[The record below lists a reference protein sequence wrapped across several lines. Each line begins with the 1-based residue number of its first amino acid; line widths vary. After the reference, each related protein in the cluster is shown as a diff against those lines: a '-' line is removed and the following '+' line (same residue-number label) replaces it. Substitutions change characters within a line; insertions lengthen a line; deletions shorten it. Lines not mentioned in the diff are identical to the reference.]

1 LVKGRTGF
9 VLPKYN
15 NANYIEVTNGSHFG
29 LIDIHGSV
37 LKAKIEI
44 DSWMTRKDIL
54 HR

>member
-1 LVKGRTGF
+1 
-9 VLPKYN
+9 LPKYN
-15 NANYIEVTNGSHFG
+15 NANYIEVTNGSNFG